1 MIRRAIEGL
10 APEFVA
16 RRFLPV
22 LCFRPLPNRV
32 RYDASYALPYR
43 RRRAPASRAVFS
55 VPCAESGPQPPPPLS
70 VEALAAVSED
80 AGAPRDQLA
89 RQVDELF
96 TMDGI
101 GETRAVLLLADGK
114 VAAER
119 YGQGYDSETR
129 FISWSMAKTVTAV
142 LVGMLVA
149 DGLLSVDEPAPV
161 SSWQRSGDRA
171 LTSLCATCCKCVL
184 VCVTQK
190 PAIRLTIRQRCVCC
204 SSTGAMTWRSGQR
217 NSRWRQ
223 SRVRRSSTSSNTT
236 VILAD
241 IAARALTDSDDPDV
255 RRRAVSDYLQERL
268 FGPLGMTSIV
278 PEFDASGTLIGGSLM
293 HATARDYAKFGEFM
307 RENGRAPGG
316 EQLVPSRWIEA
327 MTTPSPTAEFYGYQ
341 TWLNRPVADLEN
353 GHPLFPD
360 RAPAN
365 LFSLIGHMGQYVLVS
380 PDQRLT
386 MVRLGH
392 STSTE
397 RPAMLQQAA
406 DVLALYPQR

>member
-1 MIRRAIEGL
+1 MMLRMPSHIAAAAL
-10 APEFVA
+10 
-16 RRFLPV
+16 LPV
-22 LCFRPLPNRV
+22 L
-32 RYDASYALPYR
+32 
-43 RRRAPASRAVFS
+43 AVFS
-55 VPCAESGPQPPPPLS
+55 VSCAESGQQPPPPLS

-96 TMDGI
+96 TIDGI

-119 YGQGYDSETR
+119 YGPGYDSETR

-161 SSWQRSGDRA
+161 SLWQRSGDPRA
-171 LTSLCATCCKCVL
+171 DITLRHLL
-184 VCVTQK
+184 Q
-190 PAIRLTIRQRCVCC
+190 
-204 SSTGAMTWRSGQR
+204 MRSGLR
-217 NSRWRQ
+217 HTEAGDPPYDSAE
-223 SRVRRSSTSSNTT
+223 VRMLFLDGRDDMAKWAEEQPLEAEPGETFEYSSNTT

-241 IAARALTDSDDPDV
+241 IAARALTDSDDPDM
-255 RRRAVSDYLQERL
+255 RRRAVSDYLEERL

-327 MTTPSPTAEFYGYQ
+327 MTTPSPAAEFYGYQ

-392 STSTE
+392 STSAE